1 MDHVSSHEMKKKSIY
16 NCKCSSLNCRGIKMD
31 EWRDVASFEKNHG
44 TVTVEGIL

>member
-1 MDHVSSHEMKKKSIY
+1 MDHVSSHEMKKKCIY